1 MLLIIPKLG
10 EEIDYKGGTCPG
22 VSVVFILGFS
32 EGIMFDDSSKLGE
45 ELGYKE
51 AESRGVS
58 DCALVGIHEGA
69 ILVTIVGNAE

>member
-1 MLLIIPKLG
+1 M
-10 EEIDYKGGTCPG
+10 
-22 VSVVFILGFS
+22 VFILGFS